1 VTRALAIAVALL
13 ASSLASADCP
23 AITVHADPHLCFG
36 RTTPRL
42 SRFEVCGKTATFC
55 TTDTE
60 SASEACYAVDLDRGT
75 YRSAELQPIA
85 APSARVETK
94 GNVVSVCIH
103 SRCVATDLP
112 ASESPFQIDT
122 NDDGTRAVVTV
133 DVANTDVVVIDTKT
147 GKRTRTVKLPMKLGD
162 QLGPAY
168 FLGDKLLALV
178 GYFPLE
184 RGVLVDPDGATHAL
198 DLDVHR
204 GKPIA
209 LGHDHWAMAT
219 IEGGG
224 ITVLDARSAAHTSSK
239 APSDLSRACIS
250 CLAAETDP
258 ALATARLARSAAGA
272 LVSIS
277 GLGVATVDAR
287 SLATVQ
293 TFPLPRCAVA
303 RP

>member
-1 VTRALAIAVALL
+1 VTRALAIAVALF
-13 ASSLASADCP
+13 ASSAAADCP
-23 AITVHADPHLCFG
+23 AIAVRADPHLCFG
-36 RTTPRL
+36 RTAARL

-55 TTDTE
+55 TTDPE
-60 SASEACYAVDLDRGT
+60 SATEGCYAVDLDRGT
-75 YRSAELQPIA
+75 YQIATLQPIA
-85 APSARVETK
+85 APRARVETK
-94 GNVVSVCIH
+94 GSVVSVCVNT
-103 SRCVATDLP
+103 RCVATDLP
-112 ASESPFQIDT
+112 ASSSQFQIDT
-122 NDDGTRAVVTV
+122 SDDGTRAVVTV
-133 DVANTDVVVIDTKT
+133 DAPNTDVMVIDTKT

-168 FLGDKLLALV
+168 FVGDKLLALV

-184 RGVLVDPDGATHAL
+184 RGVLVDPDGAMHAL

-209 LGHDHWAMAT
+209 LGHDHWALST

-224 ITVLDARSAAHTSSK
+224 ITVLDARSAAHTTSK

-258 ALATARLARSAAGA
+258 ALTTARLAKSAAGT
-272 LVSIS
+272 LVTIS
-277 GLGVATVDAR
+277 GLGIVTVDAR

-293 TFPLPRCAVA
+293 RFPLPRC
-303 RP
+303 P